1 VASSGVPV
9 VVMGLGDIGRAIA
22 RAALARPDLELVGA
36 VDRDPALAGR
46 PLAEVLG
53 GLGVPSTDVPVAKDL
68 EGLLRRG
75 RGGVLLHAAGS
86 RFEEVLPD
94 LTRAVRG
101 GMSVVS
107 TCEELAWPWLR
118 SEEAADAL
126 DRLCEEM
133 NVAVLGTG
141 VNPGFVLDRLPTVLG
156 QVTGTVRHARGLR
169 VVDVASRRTSLQR
182 KIGAGL
188 TEEAFHEAAERGQV
202 GHVGLAE
209 SGALLAAGLGL
220 SLDEVEEELVPLV
233 AQEDDHSPGAV
244 VQVRRGQ
251 VAGLQQTVRVF
262 AEAREVVRLDLT
274 MALGAE
280 NPRDEVELDADP
292 PLRLLV
298 PGGVP
303 GEAATV
309 AAVLNAIGALTELRG
324 LVTVLDLPA
333 GR

>member
-1 VASSGVPV
+1 
-9 VVMGLGDIGRAIA
+9 MGLGDIGRAIA

-53 GLGVPSTDVPVAKDL
+53 GLGVPSPGVPVAKDL
-68 EGLLRRG
+68 EGLLRGG

-126 DRLCEEM
+126 DRLCEEK

-169 VVDVASRRTSLQR
+169 VVDVASRRPSLQR

-244 VQVRRGQ
+244 VEVRRGQ

-309 AAVLNAIGALTELRG
+309 AAVLNAIGAVTELRG